1 MSTEEPMSIEDRVR
15 TATQA
20 GATLVRDI
28 GPMIAEPEKVRF
40 RGRPARPLRRLLSW
54 GIPLAAAAAVVLV
67 ALSLVTERG
76 THSGIPAIGRSVAPT
91 VSPRPGGPSPSPV
104 PRYFA
109 ALDQR
114 ETSSGSGGPLQTSLI
129 VGDDVTGTAI
139 ATVNPPSGMQFLSV
153 EGASDDRTFV
163 VIGASNPDMAPGAW
177 YLLRIAPGAARPY
190 QLAKVPIKLAGG
202 SNAYILAYAL
212 SPDDREL
219 AVESQQASHDSGATT
234 TTLAIYSVSSGAEL
248 RAWTT
253 GGYSQELGYP
263 DSLSW
268 LAGGRQLSFSHIPPG
283 RRDADQDQLRTIDVT
298 GPGTDLM
305 AASHVV
311 LTVTDPPS
319 SPSTCWTLTL
329 TPDGGTVICG
339 TQYNESTDD
348 RGTDAGCASAGL
360 EFTAYSARTGRP
372 VRVLYKYQ
380 GPCSNGETAVLWTDS
395 SARYVIGATLSD
407 CGNQGGKQAS
417 QLGVITDGHLRPLK
431 LPASVLHTNYLTA
444 AF

>member
-1 MSTEEPMSIEDRVR
+1 VSTEEPMSIEDRVR
-15 TATQA
+15 AATQA
-20 GATLVRDI
+20 GATLVREI
-28 GPMIAEPEKVRF
+28 GPMIAEPGKVRF
-40 RGRPARPLRRLLSW
+40 RRRPARPLRRWLSW
-54 GIPLAAAAAVVLV
+54 GIPLAAAAAVVLL
-67 ALSLVTERG
+67 ALSLVTARG
-76 THSGIPAIGRSVAPT
+76 THSGTPAIGRSVAPT

-109 ALDQR
+109 ALDQG
-114 ETSSGSGGPLQTSLI
+114 ETSSGSGGSYQTSLI
-129 VGDDVTGTAI
+129 VADDVTGTAI
-139 ATVNPPSGMQFLSV
+139 ATVSPPSGMVFLSV
-153 EGASDDRTFV
+153 QGASDDRTFV
-163 VIGASNPDMAPGAW
+163 VVGGGKLDPVPSAW
-177 YLLRIAPGAARPY
+177 YLLRIAPGSARPY

-202 SNAYILAYAL
+202 GNADVLAYAL
-212 SPDDREL
+212 SPDDSEL
-219 AVESQQASHDSGATT
+219 AVESQQGSHDSGATT

-253 GGYSQELGYP
+253 GGYTQELGYP
-263 DSLSW
+263 DTLSW

-283 RRDADQDQLRTIDVT
+283 GRADQDQVRTVDVA
-298 GPGTDLM
+298 GPGTDLL

-360 EFTAYSARTGRP
+360 EFTAYSARTGKP

-395 SARYVIGATLSD
+395 SARYVIGVTETNL
-407 CGNQGGKQAS
+407 GNGEPDR
-417 QLGVITDGHLRPLK
+417 QLGVINDGRIRLLK
-431 LPASVLHTNYLTA
+431 LPASARQANYLTA

>member
-15 TATQA
+15 AATRA

-28 GPMIAEPEKVRF
+28 GPMIAEPEKVRI
-40 RGRPARPLRRLLSW
+40 RRRPARPLRRLLSW
-54 GIPLAAAAAVVLV
+54 GIPLAAAAAVVLL
-67 ALSLVTERG
+67 ALSLVTVRS
-76 THSGIPAIGRSVAPT
+76 THSGAPAIGRSVAPT

-139 ATVNPPSGMQFLSV
+139 ATVSPPSGMQFLSV

-163 VIGASNPDMAPGAW
+163 VIGASNPDMVPDAW

-202 SNAYILAYAL
+202 SNADILAYAL

-248 RAWTT
+248 RAWAT

-283 RRDADQDQLRTIDVT
+283 RHDADQDQLRTIDVT
-298 GPGTDLM
+298 GPGTDLL

-360 EFTAYSARTGRP
+360 EFTAYSARTGKP

-380 GPCSNGETAVLWTDS
+380 GPCSSGETAVLWTDS
-395 SARYVIGATLSD
+395 SARYVIGATLTDS
-407 CGNQGGKQAS
+407 GNQGGKQAS